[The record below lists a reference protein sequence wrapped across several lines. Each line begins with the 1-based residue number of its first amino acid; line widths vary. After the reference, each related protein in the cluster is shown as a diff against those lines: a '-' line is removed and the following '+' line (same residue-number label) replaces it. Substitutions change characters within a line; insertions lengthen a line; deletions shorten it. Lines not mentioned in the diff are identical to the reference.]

1 MFLLMWNKN
10 SKSDFYGYHYLG
22 VKITGHER
30 LNYVYMFIQK
40 HT

>member
-10 SKSDFYGYHYLG
+10 TKSDIYGYYCLG
-22 VKITGHER
+22 VKINGLES